1 MMENRKLIEL
11 IKKQTAIE
19 NEVSK
24 SVEQQLEM
32 VNTAAAR
39 LLLTEMK
46 FDAKKHAAIL
56 QGILDVIENNS
67 GKQLWDCKI
76 DAYVDKLVVKK
87 ELDKHITIEK
97 NTLEMAKEEIKH
109 TDDEGIKLLLQHIA
123 EDEDRHHALLK
134 TIVDNSYKINP

>member
-1 MMENRKLIEL
+1 MGNGKLIKL
-11 IKKQTAIE
+11 IKKQRMTE

-67 GKQLWDCKI
+67 SMQLWDCKI
-76 DAYVDKLVVKK
+76 DSYVDKLVVKK
-87 ELDKHITIEK
+87 ELEKHIAIEK
-97 NTLEMAKEEIKH
+97 NTLDMAKEEIRH

-123 EDEDRHHALLK
+123 EDEDRHHTLLK